1 MQYEYTNQD
10 NTPIRVEI
18 TYADL
23 KLIKRVLQG
32 KATIDKL
39 DYREKD
45 LLAQV
50 EEAMRRAAE
59 SLQAHYD
66 YELHY
71 VINKEDNN
79 DA

>member
-1 MQYEYTNQD
+1 MQYEYTNEND
-10 NTPIRVEI
+10 APIRVEM

-23 KLIKRVLQG
+23 KLIKRLIQS

-39 DYREKD
+39 EWREKD
-45 LLAQV
+45 LLKQV

-59 SLQAHYD
+59 SLQGHYD
-66 YELHY
+66 YELRY
-71 VINKEDNN
+71 VINKEEDN

>member
-1 MQYEYTNQD
+1 MQYEYTNEAAV
-10 NTPIRVEI
+10 NVRVSI

-23 KLIKRVLQG
+23 KLIKHLIQS

-39 DYREKD
+39 DWREKD
-45 LLAQV
+45 LLDQV

>member
-1 MQYEYTNQD
+1 MQYEYTNE
-10 NTPIRVEI
+10 NSAPVRVEM

-23 KLIKRVLQG
+23 KALKKVLEF
-32 KATIDKL
+32 KAKVDKL
-39 DYREKD
+39 EWREKD
-45 LLAQV
+45 LLAQTT
-50 EEAMRRAAE
+50 EAIRRAAE
-59 SLQAHYD
+59 SLQAHFD

>member
-1 MQYEYTNQD
+1 MQYEYTNEND
-10 NTPIRVEI
+10 APIRVEM

-23 KLIKRVLQG
+23 QLIKRLLQG

-50 EEAMRRAAE
+50 EETMRRAAE
-59 SLQAHYD
+59 SLQAHFD
-66 YELHY
+66 YELRY
-71 VINKEDNN
+71 VINKEEDN

>member
-1 MQYEYTNQD
+1 MQYEYTNEND
-10 NTPIRVEI
+10 APIRVEM

-23 KLIKRVLQG
+23 KLIKRLIQS

-39 DYREKD
+39 EWREKD
-45 LLAQV
+45 LLKQV

-59 SLQAHYD
+59 SLQAHFD